1 MHEKAF
7 IANLQYDKD
16 NAAVAIKT
24 RIMTCD
30 KSLSFK
36 LDKAHIT
43 PLYDSKELM
52 LWLMTLQVYH
62 KWFTVHIYAL
72 GVPHTMAYKVMCL

>member
-1 MHEKAF
+1 MCNFAQKKPF

-24 RIMTCD
+24 RIMTRD
-30 KSLSFK
+30 KYLSFK

-52 LWLMTLQVYH
+52 L
-62 KWFTVHIYAL
+62 
-72 GVPHTMAYKVMCL
+72 